1 MLTLLLIVSALTIV
15 TIQGQS
21 ITSFETGTG
30 FSSCVGYCY
39 KSVHINASMVIT
51 GKSSK
56 TNHTDYPEIHEAY
69 PFESSQFNHLVELV
83 GSIEKWK
90 TVNTPIGCPDCYN
103 QGAEWIY
110 IDTDGQPIHGV
121 QFEANSTIVGYET
134 LVENLRALRHTFIH

>member
-51 GKSSK
+51 GKS
-56 TNHTDYPEIHEAY
+56 
-69 PFESSQFNHLVELV
+69 
-83 GSIEKWK
+83 
-90 TVNTPIGCPDCYN
+90 
-103 QGAEWIY
+103 
-110 IDTDGQPIHGV
+110 
-121 QFEANSTIVGYET
+121 
-134 LVENLRALRHTFIH
+134 